1 LCRVFWIKSN
11 EYFIIMYTY
20 EALVTGVYD
29 GDTITV
35 DMDLGFGVAFRKQKI
50 RLANINEWLVSEGYA
65 EYKQY

>member
-1 LCRVFWIKSN
+1 
-11 EYFIIMYTY
+11 MYTY